1 MRFWMLKSKEAG
13 KTIISSLKEMAIHP
27 LNIFLFNH
35 ILVHNYAS
43 ALFQLSLWVFPS
55 IIEILVVQIQHL
67 KCIHLFLYRLELK
80 NLLYA
85 QNKFIIGAMRKMAS
99 HVRA

>member
-1 MRFWMLKSKEAG
+1 MHLLFSSYHYECSPLLS
-13 KTIISSLKEMAIHP
+13 KTIK
-27 LNIFLFNH
+27 
-35 ILVHNYAS
+35 Y
-43 ALFQLSLWVFPS
+43 
-55 IIEILVVQIQHL
+55 ILVVQIQHL